1 MMANVVAAWT
11 GNNVVDAVTRVV
23 DELALPGSLRGDY
36 TKSNR
41 TKTTDANEN
50 CFGLLEMMVVR
61 V

>member
-36 TKSNR
+36 PKSNR
-41 TKTTDANEN
+41 TKTTTLMKTASSG
-50 CFGLLEMMVVR
+50 FWR
-61 V
+61 